1 MKIYQDLL
9 QDVLENGER
18 QDDRTGIGTIS
29 LFGDLQYKIDLRD
42 GFPLLTTKK
51 ISWKNVVGELLWFLD
66 GDTNNNTL
74 LKQGIKIWEPW
85 VADSHGNLGKI
96 YGYQWRHWG
105 ARYEDPD
112 CLHHIETDQISNLIR
127 DIKNTP
133 FSRRLLVTAWNPEDI
148 EKKEVSLP
156 SCHTLW
162 QIKISSQGWMDLKL
176 YQRSCDLM
184 IGLPYNLAS
193 YSLLLSMIAQVT
205 GYRPRYFYHTFGDA
219 HIYLNH
225 LDQVNEQLS
234 RQPRNLPQLILNKNI
249 ENIFDFKFEDCKI
262 EGYDPYP
269 AIKAPVAV

>member
-9 QDVLENGER
+9 QNVLTDGER
-18 QDDRTGIGTIS
+18 QEDRTGIGTIS
-29 LFGDLQYKIDLRD
+29 LFGDLQYKVDLRE

-85 VADSHGNLGKI
+85 ADKYGNLSKI
-96 YGYQWRHWG
+96 YGYQWRHWN
-105 ARYEDPD
+105 ARYDDVD
-112 CLHHIETDQISNLIR
+112 CLHYVETDQISNLIR
-127 DIKNTP
+127 DIKTTP
-133 FSRRLLVTAWNPEDI
+133 WSRRLLVTAWNPEDI

-205 GYRPRYFYHTFGDA
+205 GYKPRYFYHTFGDA

-234 RQPRNLPQLILNKNI
+234 RQPRNLPKLILNKNI
-249 ENIFDFKFEDCKI
+249 ENIFDFKYEDCNI
-262 EGYDPYP
+262 VDYNPHP
-269 AIKAPVAV
+269 AIKAPVAI